1 MIYYHVTPIDPLIKH
16 SAFKL
21 ATSKFLSS
29 YWMIKVGIL
38 FTYLLMCPSTPPM
51 YPTTPHMCPST
62 PPMYPITPP
71 TCTPMSPTCASV
83 LPPCTPLLPSCAPVL
98 LHVSPICLSTEYTK
112 EVNNF
117 NLFLLLFIILLKK
130 MHNDNI
136 Y

>member
-51 YPTTPHMCPST
+51 YPT
-62 PPMYPITPP
+62 
-71 TCTPMSPTCASV
+71 CASV
-83 LPPCTPLLPSCAPVL
+83 LPPCTPLLPSCVPVL

-112 EVNNF
+112 EVKNF